1 MLMKCLFLI
10 LLFIIKKKIK
20 IKNIKKKKKKIKNIK
35 KKKNKWEGEII
46 YLKQIK
52 IKYYLIYNDSLLI
65 NRSWYEMKIKT
76 LIINKL
82 FY

>member
-1 MLMKCLFLI
+1 MSIFN
-10 LLFIIKKKIK
+10 FIIYNKKKN
-20 IKNIKKKKKKIKNIK
+20 KNKKYKKKKKKIKKKKKK

-65 NRSWYEMKIKT
+65 NRSI
-76 LIINKL
+76 
-82 FY
+82 

>member
-10 LLFIIKKKIK
+10 LLFIIKKKI
-20 IKNIKKKKKKIKNIK
+20 KIKNIK

-65 NRSWYEMKIKT
+65 NRSI
-76 LIINKL
+76 
-82 FY
+82 

>member
-20 IKNIKKKKKKIKNIK
+20 IKNIR

-65 NRSWYEMKIKT
+65 NRSI
-76 LIINKL
+76 
-82 FY
+82 